1 MPQNC
6 HVVWFQI
13 LYEYIAR
20 SLEFWN
26 ISILLFDWF
35 IQDFYPQGGQN
46 YTRNEFQY
54 KLHQSEIAIGKFFA
68 IVTLKKK

>member
-20 SLEFWN
+20 SVEFWN

-46 YTRNEFQY
+46 YRRNVSIQTAPIR
-54 KLHQSEIAIGKFFA
+54 KMP
-68 IVTLKKK
+68 